1 MSRSV
6 LVGIDRHNAPAVA
19 STGERLGRA
28 LGLKVVLAHA
38 IDDAGPFPYG
48 DSAERERKRFRAQRS
63 VDSALNDAG
72 HACPEGEHLTVH
84 GPATS
89 ALLEA
94 ADQQDA
100 ALLVIGSGGVGPI
113 TAAVTGSV
121 SHELVRAAELPVV
134 VIPPGMGQPRQERRF
149 ERGAFRP
156 SVVCGVEGTDGL
168 VDHVA
173 AAAVLC
179 ERAGWL
185 DLVLVHVVPPAV
197 SPAAIPA
204 PGIGAP
210 LAHPVE
216 PVAAGSDVGKS
227 KLEWAVRTA
236 VAAAPNG
243 DVAIKARIEVGAPA
257 DELQR
262 VAALVDAEYI
272 VVGSRGR
279 GPLAAGLLGST
290 SNDLA
295 NDGNRPVMIVPDG
308 ARLTGLGPRTVPREA
323 PRPHQRDEHAGTGR
337 RTAPL
342 TD

>member
-1 MSRSV
+1 MSRTV
-6 LVGIDRHNAPAVA
+6 LVGIDRPNAPAVA

-38 IDDAGPFPYG
+38 LDDAGPFPYG
-48 DSAERERKRFRAQRS
+48 DSAERERKRFRAQQS
-63 VDSALNDAG
+63 ADSALHDAG
-72 HACPEGEHLTVH
+72 HACPEGEHLTVR

-94 ADQQDA
+94 ADLQDA

-113 TAAVTGSV
+113 RAAVSGSV
-121 SHELVRAAELPVV
+121 SYELVRAAELPVV

-156 SVVCGVEGTDGL
+156 SVVCGVEATDGL

-179 ERAGWL
+179 ERAGL

-197 SPAAIPA
+197 SPAAVPA

-216 PVAAGSDVGKS
+216 PVAAGGNVGES
-227 KLEWAVRTA
+227 TLEWAVRTA

-262 VAALVDAEYI
+262 VAALVDAECI

-323 PRPHQRDEHAGTGR
+323 PRPQQRDEHAGTGR